1 MIKTNVL
8 RMHLYGL
15 VELEYMLIISSAR
28 TETTLYKLVLY
39 NPISCEYKIFPHSP
53 QDTCI
58 S

>member
-1 MIKTNVL
+1 
-8 RMHLYGL
+8 MHLYGL

-58 S
+58 SCIL